1 MSEKIS
7 LYGKKY
13 SIQSLPTNFWN
24 YSRFKYPTQ
33 FCYLLSLT
41 HKIFFYLN
49 KLHYLV
55 PGFKKILVRF
65 LLFPLVFYLVG
76 IKFLFI
82 SKVGKKFWFIYLVG
96 IKTDFYSYQRNKLE
110 FFSHLGNKQVI
121 FSHLRKIQVKNKNFT
136 VILSLVSPIDRHP
149 NTAVVNGTVALY
161 IIKHSRYD
169 IQLQKI

>member
-1 MSEKIS
+1 MILTEQDTVPRSGVRTINDCNSKRGSGGCKTHSSSES
-7 LYGKKY
+7 AGECKY
-13 SIQSLPTNFWN
+13 V
-24 YSRFKYPTQ
+24 
-33 FCYLLSLT
+33 
-41 HKIFFYLN
+41 FYLN

-55 PGFKKILVRF
+55 PGFKKILVHF

-121 FSHLRKIQVKNKNFT
+121 FSHLRKNQVKNKNFT
-136 VILSLVSPIDRHP
+136 VILSLVSPNGHP
-149 NTAVVNGTVALY
+149 NTAVVNGTVALFS
-161 IIKHSRYD
+161 IKHLRYN